1 LEMKEAKSMIY
12 YLKVPTPLGEIAMI
26 SDGTALCEADF
37 VGGKNSSSLLVR
49 SESEQKNDLLEQA
62 ARELELYFAGKLR
75 EFTVPLRTVG
85 TPFQQRVW
93 AGIAAIPYGRLLS
106 YGGLAA
112 KLKTGARAV
121 GSATGRNPIN
131 IFIPCHRVVGH
142 SGAITGYGSGLH
154 RKRALLTLE
163 GITVTND
170 FCFETK

>member
-1 LEMKEAKSMIY
+1 MIY
-12 YLKVPTPLGEIAMI
+12 YLKTSTPLGEMILI
-26 SDGTALCEADF
+26 SDGTALCKADF
-37 VGGKNSSSLLVR
+37 IGEKHSPPLPDHSERDQKDGLLG
-49 SESEQKNDLLEQA
+49 QA

-75 EFTVPLRTVG
+75 EFTVPLRPVG
-85 TPFQQRVW
+85 TLFQQRVW
-93 AGIAAIPYGRLLS
+93 AGISGITHGRLLS
-106 YGGLAA
+106 YGTLAA

-121 GSATGRNPIN
+121 GAATGRNPIN